1 MPKRTDHYATRSSIS
16 LPRGLLKDLDEMIRR
31 KGVAN
36 RSLAI
41 ADMVRDSLV
50 EHRQHSDD
58 REIVG
63 TITLVFDH
71 HKRDLQSLMTD
82 VQHDHHHVIIA
93 TMHVHLDHDNCLE
106 MIAVRG
112 KASMVRKIADALI
125 ALKGIKHGKLTVTST
140 GKDLGG

>member
-1 MPKRTDHYATRSSIS
+1 MQLELMQAELQRQ
-16 LPRGLLKDLDEMIRR
+16 GLDGWLF
-31 KGVAN
+31 
-36 RSLAI
+36 
-41 ADMVRDSLV
+41 
-50 EHRQHSDD
+50 
-58 REIVG
+58 
-63 TITLVFDH
+63 FDH

-140 GKDLGG
+140 GKDLVG